1 MKKIALL
8 ISMTLTFSIMF
19 AQSPCCK
26 NKAKGT
32 SCSRSAQALD
42 ATQTTD
48 ATQITDANKVLPACC
63 KSKSGQGVS
72 CSKNNQETSV
82 ESYSSKKWWQIWKK

>member
-8 ISMTLTFSIMF
+8 IWMTLTVSLIF

-26 NKAKGT
+26 NKAKGA
-32 SCSRSAQALD
+32 SCSRSAQA
-42 ATQTTD
+42 TE

-63 KSKSGQGVS
+63 KSKSEQGVS
-72 CSKNNQETSV
+72 CSKNKQGTPVET
-82 ESYSSKKWWQIWKK
+82 YSSKKWWQIWEKG